1 MLLINNS
8 KARYIP
14 VFDGSNFVG
23 IITIHDLM
31 REAMADYEKGKN
43 GLDKNQL
50 EFLKTHGS

>member
-14 VFDGSNFVG
+14 VFDGNNFVG

-31 REAMADYEKGKN
+31 REAMSDYEKGKN
-43 GLDKNQL
+43 GLDKNKL
-50 EFLKTHGS
+50 EFLKTNGS